1 VAKAPPTAPAIA
13 WAAGGRAA
21 DELEF
26 DGMIIYLQER
36 SLYNMSRDVCPSGL
50 I

>member
-21 DELEF
+21 DEFEF

-36 SLYNMSRDVCPSGL
+36 SLFMSRDVCPREG
-50 I
+50 